1 MSKTRGFSHRETHRH
16 IIQFPHKKSNTS
28 HPSKLPSVSAT
39 KTSLI
44 CFSDFFLRT
53 SKENYQNPFHVTSQT
68 KLSIPLSLSLSLKFL
83 FLGKMATCNVYT
95 IQSLNSST
103 CSISTSTNTQL
114 GFHQKQLLFYTTS
127 NTTTMRGCSG
137 GGGNSITCSA
147 DGKTVVIGLAADSG
161 CGKSTFMRRLTSV
174 FGGGAEPPK
183 GGNPDSNTLISDM
196 TTVICLDD
204 YHSLDRTGRKKKGVT
219 ALDPRANDFDL
230 MYEQVKS
237 LKDGIAVDKPIYNHV
252 TGLLD
257 PPELIKP
264 PKILVIEGLHP
275 MYDERVRDILD
286 FSIYLDISNEVKF
299 AWKIQR
305 DMAERGHSL
314 ESIKASIG
322 ARKPDFDAYI
332 ASPKGNK
339 HDPGQIREQHINTN
353 KNAQVFNVFLC
364 VADPQKQYADAV
376 IEVLPT
382 QLIPDDNEGKVLR
395 VRLIMKEGV
404 EHFTPVYLFDE
415 GSTISWIPCG
425 RKLTCSY
432 PGIKFFYGPD
442 AYFSHEV
449 SVLEM
454 DGQFD
459 RLDEL
464 IYVESHLSS
473 ISTKFY
479 GEVTQ
484 QMLKHADFPGS
495 NNGTGL
501 FQTIIGMK
509 IRDLY
514 EQIVATKAAAP
525 SKAKKF

>member
-1 MSKTRGFSHRETHRH
+1 METIENIESSAPCLNSTLHFCISDTRDKRRRGE
-16 IIQFPHKKSNTS
+16 QK
-28 HPSKLPSVSAT
+28 
-39 KTSLI
+39 
-44 CFSDFFLRT
+44 
-53 SKENYQNPFHVTSQT
+53 QNQISSF
-68 KLSIPLSLSLSLKFL
+68 SLSSSINKPL
-83 FLGKMATCNVYT
+83 KMAVCTAYT
-95 IQSLNSST
+95 SPSLHSPYPISNSSK
-103 CSISTSTNTQL
+103 SHHHFILSTSCRSNRRRVRGEISCSSETN
-114 GFHQKQLLFYTTS
+114 
-127 NTTTMRGCSG
+127 
-137 GGGNSITCSA
+137 
-147 DGKTVVIGLAADSG
+147 TVVIGLAADSG

-174 FGGGAEPPK
+174 FGGAAEPPK
-183 GGNPDSNTLISDM
+183 GGNPDSNTLISDT

-204 YHSLDRTGRKKKGVT
+204 YHSLDRTGRKEKGVT

-230 MYEQVKS
+230 MYQQVKA
-237 LKDGIAVDKPIYNHV
+237 LKEGKAVEKPIYNHV
-252 TGLLD
+252 SGLLD

-275 MYDERVRDILD
+275 MYDARVRDLLD

-314 ESIKASIG
+314 ESIKASIE

-332 ASPKGNK
+332 
-339 HDPGQIREQHINTN
+339 DT
-353 KNAQVFNVFLC
+353 
-364 VADPQKQYADAV
+364 QKQYADCV

-395 VRLIMKEGV
+395 VKLVMKEGV
-404 EHFTPVYLFDE
+404 KYFSPVYLFDE

-432 PGIKFFYGPD
+432 PGINFFYGPD
-442 AYFSHEV
+442 SYFDHEV

-473 ISTKFY
+473 LSTKFY

-484 QMLKHADFPGS
+484 QMLKHSDFPGS

-501 FQTIIGMK
+501 FQTIVGLK
-509 IRDLY
+509 IRDLF
-514 EQIVATKAAAP
+514 EQIITEKSATPAEV
-525 SKAKKF
+525 SKV